1 MRLRFIARDLG
12 AGSLVEAAIDDLAIV
27 GLDCGEPAACL
38 GDINLDGVVNGAD
51 LGQLLIDWGQAEPRS
66 DLDQNGMVN
75 GADLGLLLNAWGT
88 CSGG

>member
-1 MRLRFIARDLG
+1 
-12 AGSLVEAAIDDLAIV
+12 
-27 GLDCGEPAACL
+27 
-38 GDINLDGVVNGAD
+38 VNGAD